1 MSAYILPEN
10 QRVLWNTINKV
21 KGFSK
26 DEQWF
31 KQIIALFYQKNA
43 NRDLDQRELLQ
54 LNKETIEYMM
64 RGLAA
69 PRTPPA
75 LVDNMQ
81 GLASAT
87 QSRTPPAVV
96 DNMRGLTSFDNV
108 QGARGIATASLT
120 ADTIQ
125 RDNETQT
132 QNQIED
138 IMNFRHL
145 QDQIDDLR
153 AEIKLLK
160 NHE

>member
-43 NRDLDQRELLQ
+43 GRNLDQRELLQ

-64 RGLAA
+64 RGLA

-75 LVDNMQ
+75 PIVSSSNSVDNTYM
-81 GLASAT
+81 
-87 QSRTPPAVV
+87 V
-96 DNMRGLTSFDNV
+96 
-108 QGARGIATASLT
+108 
-120 ADTIQ
+120 DTIQ
-125 RDNETQT
+125 RDNQTQT

-138 IMNFRHL
+138 KKMSIEEMNDRINYRNL
-145 QDQIDDLR
+145 QDQIDELR

>member
-10 QRVLWNTINKV
+10 QRILWNTINKV

-31 KQIIALFYQKNA
+31 KQVIALFYQKNA
-43 NRDLDQRELLQ
+43 SRNLDQRELLQ

-75 LVDNMQ
+75 PVVSSSNSADNTYM
-81 GLASAT
+81 
-87 QSRTPPAVV
+87 V
-96 DNMRGLTSFDNV
+96 
-108 QGARGIATASLT
+108 
-120 ADTIQ
+120 DTIQ
-125 RDNETQT
+125 RDNQTQT

-138 IMNFRHL
+138 KKMSIEEMNDRINYRNL
-145 QDQIDDLR
+145 QDQIDELR

-160 NHE
+160 KNHE

>member
-64 RGLAA
+64 R
-69 PRTPPA
+69 T
-75 LVDNMQ
+75 
-81 GLASAT
+81 AT
-87 QSRTPPAVV
+87 QSRTPPAPIVSSSNSV
-96 DNMRGLTSFDNV
+96 DNTYMV
-108 QGARGIATASLT
+108 
-120 ADTIQ
+120 DTIQ
-125 RDNETQT
+125 RDNQTQT

-138 IMNFRHL
+138 KKMSIEEMNDRINYRNL
-145 QDQIDDLR
+145 QDQIDELR